1 MRWQEFLT
9 ACPEFGELADARFRT
24 DELVILGTV
33 SRDGW
38 PRLSPCELD
47 ITAGELFFGMMW
59 QSMKALDL
67 KRDPRLVVHSL
78 PSGKDNP
85 GGDIK
90 LWGTGVDISDPE
102 LRRAYQEAIK
112 ARIDWAPDEPEFHL
126 FAFDVDRAAYLKFGG
141 GMTLWQ
147 WDPERGLRQEVRPDH

>member
-9 ACPEFGELADARFRT
+9 ACPEFGELADTRFRK

-90 LWGTGVDISDPE
+90 LWGTGVDIADPD
-102 LRRAYQEAIK
+102 LRRTYQQAIK

-126 FAFDVDRAAYLKFGG
+126 FALDVDRAAYLKFGG

-147 WDPERGLRQEVRPDH
+147 WDPERGLRQEERPHG